1 MIWWIICPFTSITA
15 MLLMT
20 PLIFL
25 QIPKGWMTLFPGVVS
40 ICDAVRAK
48 KHGKKR
54 INLSFDEWNVWYH
67 SNAAD
72 EKLEKWGQAPH
83 QLEDIYNFED
93 ALLVGSMLIT
103 LLRHADRVKMA
114 CLAQLVNVIAP
125 IMTSDTGAWRPD
137 YLLSIYVHKHFR
149 KRNCVEYTGTGSGI

>member
-1 MIWWIICPFTSITA
+1 MDDFIS
-15 MLLMT
+15 
-20 PLIFL
+20 
-25 QIPKGWMTLFPGVVS
+25 GVVS

-137 YLLSIYVHKHFR
+137 YFLSIYVHKHFR
-149 KRNCVEYTGTGSGI
+149 KRNCVEYTGTGSGIRQQELL